1 MPHCSN
7 RTLLSKS
14 VLTVNEKN
22 SSFKATFTDFK
33 MTECVWQAHDGQQP
47 DEDITY

>member
-1 MPHCSN
+1 MISKFGIYACSP
-7 RTLLSKS
+7 
-14 VLTVNEKN
+14 EN